1 LDRTGS
7 MQTGVSLPRFI
18 NVTCLSGRDLSE
30 YEYISVSRDG
40 IVLVN
45 VKPMNMTRLSNIG
58 GK

>member
-1 LDRTGS
+1 